1 MVWVIGYFRA
11 AKILKNLIG
20 KNNGEII
27 LPDGVTYVLFHSK
40 RLIAHQVAV
49 SIKFHNV

>member
-1 MVWVIGYFRA
+1 MVWIIRYFRA

-27 LPDGVTYVLFHSK
+27 LPDEQAYFLFHSK
-40 RLIAHQVAV
+40 RLIAHRVAV
-49 SIKFHNV
+49 GI